1 MFVNKKCHS
10 FLRNDTLYNILFL
23 YFYLK
28 FLAATWANGG
38 MGAYSVRK
46 SQNRLAFGTF
56 SCPGFGL
63 SAAIGAIV
71 YAEATL
77 IVTLLAGIFLVTQLS
92 AAISAKHMIHTFLF
106 L

>member
-46 SQNRLAFGTF
+46 SQNCLAFGTF
-56 SCPGFGL
+56 F
-63 SAAIGAIV
+63 IDMKFIV
-71 YAEATL
+71 FSL
-77 IVTLLAGIFLVTQLS
+77 IVKLT
-92 AAISAKHMIHTFLF
+92 TFFYKIYLIVKPPVF
-106 L
+106 PAPCLNIA

>member
-46 SQNRLAFGTF
+46 SQNCLACGTF
-56 SCPGFGL
+56 FVNVKAVSLF
-63 SAAIGAIV
+63 AVIKFF
-71 YAEATL
+71 
-77 IVTLLAGIFLVTQLS
+77 TLL
-92 AAISAKHMIHTFLF
+92 
-106 L
+106 